1 MQIACA
7 IPTRLLVGA
16 LSVRQISSTLKQLEK
31 KMRRL
36 LLASLGIAA
45 SFVVFDT
52 ALAVPSLASN
62 DTAAITTEQ
71 RTRLSLRLRLIDQI
85 VRAVDADLRKG
96 ENASVRR
103 QWMMESLYSMP
114 LEKLQALGAPANFR
128 ALSDAIAR
136 AAGVRAAQKALGS
149 TTDDLVYKPVAPCR
163 FVDTRIVGG
172 KISGSRSF
180 DISQNG
186 NTYGGDVNCNITT
199 L

>member
-52 ALAVPSLASN
+52 ALAIPSLASN

-85 VRAVDADLRKG
+85 VRAVDADLRAG
-96 ENASVRR
+96 ENAKARR
-103 QWMMESLYSMP
+103 QWMLESLYSMP
-114 LEKLQALGAPANFR
+114 LEKLQSLAPASSFQI
-128 ALSDAIAR
+128 LSQAIA
-136 AAGVRAAQKALGS
+136 
-149 TTDDLVYKPVAPCR
+149 
-163 FVDTRIVGG
+163 
-172 KISGSRSF
+172 
-180 DISQNG
+180 
-186 NTYGGDVNCNITT
+186 
-199 L
+199 